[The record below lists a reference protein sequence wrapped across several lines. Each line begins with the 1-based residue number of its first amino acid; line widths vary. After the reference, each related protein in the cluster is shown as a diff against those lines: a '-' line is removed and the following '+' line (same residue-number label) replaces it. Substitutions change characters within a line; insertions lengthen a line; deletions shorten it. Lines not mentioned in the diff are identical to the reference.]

1 MDYSE
6 MKATKENRSDK
17 LKNALGSVL
26 GSDSGSKKTTK
37 STSSKKST
45 SSSTAKRGRGRPKGS
60 KNKTSKGVTLGT
72 LAGEAI
78 KEIAKSNDTKNGKST
93 SKNGTSTKNSQSK
106 SSSSGEQTKYD
117 SMKATKVGKTDNS
130 NFESKVSSST
140 TTRIV
145 KSMGDGKNTKSAGKK
160 KSFSMLF
167 VFVFF
172 VIGIFGGFFGCKYL
186 TRNDVYEM
194 VQYENGEVDVVIEK
208 DGEVTDYVE
217 RGVKC
222 IAFGK
227 DYSENYTV
235 KYYYRDDLTNDEKL
249 VESVDENT
257 PGIYYA
263 VYEVPTAKYK
273 TVKLI
278 RNIIVL
284 REEDNG

>member
-1 MDYSE
+1 
-6 MKATKENRSDK
+6 MKATKESRSDK
-17 LKNALGSVL
+17 IKNALSDAL
-26 GSDSGSKKTTK
+26 GSDSGNKKTTK
-37 STSSKKST
+37 STSTKKST

-60 KNKTSKGVTLGT
+60 KNKTSKSVTLGT
-72 LAGEAI
+72 LASEAI
-78 KEIAKSNDTKNGKST
+78 KEIAKSNDAKNEKSA
-93 SKNGTSTKNSQSK
+93 SKNSTNAKKSQTK
-106 SSSSGEQTKYD
+106 SSNSSELTKYD
-117 SMKATKVGKTDNS
+117 SMKATKVEKTDNLD
-130 NFESKVSSST
+130 FERKTVNST

-145 KSMGDGKNTKSAGKK
+145 KSFGDGKKAKK
-160 KSFSMLF
+160 PRRKRDFAIIF
-167 VFVFF
+167 VVIFF
-172 VIGIFGGFFGCKYL
+172 IIGALGGFFGCKYL

-194 VQYENGEVDVVIEK
+194 VKYENGEVDVVIEK

-227 DYSENYTV
+227 DYSKNYTV

-273 TVKLI
+273 IVKLI

>member
-1 MDYSE
+1 

-17 LKNALGSVL
+17 IKNALSDAL
-26 GSDSGSKKTTK
+26 GSNSGNKKTTK
-37 STSSKKST
+37 PTSTKKST

-78 KEIAKSNDTKNGKST
+78 KEIAKSNEVKNEKST
-93 SKNGTSTKNSQSK
+93 SKNSASTKSSQSK
-106 SSSSGEQTKYD
+106 SSSSSESTKYD
-117 SMKATKVGKTDNS
+117 SMKATKVGKTDNL
-130 NFESKVSSST
+130 NFEHKTVKST

-145 KSMGDGKNTKSAGKK
+145 KSSGSGKK
-160 KSFSMLF
+160 TKKPRRQRDLAIIF
-167 VFVFF
+167 VAIFF
-172 VIGIFGGFFGCKYL
+172 VIGVLGGFFGCKYL

-194 VQYENGEVDVVIEK
+194 VKYENGETDVVIEK
-208 DGEVTDYVE
+208 DGDVTDYVE

-227 DYSENYTV
+227 DYSKNYTV

-273 TVKLI
+273 IVKLI

-284 REEDNG
+284 RGEDNG